1 MSTLWTPSG
10 ERPIRRNPDPASPT
24 RPSASDAFNVVPD
37 AFGGVAPENFGPE
50 PQGVAGYPEGIT
62 PEMAEQIM
70 AMQEQMLKT
79 PAAVIIVN
87 QCLSFYELAAL
98 HLDQEV
104 PNLSEAQI
112 AIDAFAAVVEGLGS
126 RLGPNERPLREALA
140 QIRLAF
146 VQLKSPAPS

>member
-10 ERPIRRNPDPASPT
+10 ERPIRRDPEPAPPPSPL
-24 RPSASDAFNVVPD
+24 APD
-37 AFGGVAPENFGPE
+37 AQAGSAPP
-50 PQGVAGYPEGIT
+50 GYPEGIT
-62 PEMAEQIM
+62 PEMAEQI
-70 AMQEQMLKT
+70 AVMQEQMLRT
-79 PAAVIIVN
+79 PAAVIVVN

-98 HLDQEV
+98 HLDQDT
-104 PNLSEAQI
+104 PNLAEAQL

-146 VQLKSPAPS
+146 IQVKGST